1 MAMACRENATSEEVN
16 QLKEVI
22 QQLRGAVSTLSEKLK
37 EKENVKIKR
46 PDRRIVVSRPCAV
59 SVKMKINRFDT
70 PNPNV
75 SRKIPNFRSIVL
87 KKRIYIVN

>member
-1 MAMACRENATSEEVN
+1 MAMTCRENATSEEVN

-37 EKENVKIKR
+37 ENENVKR

-59 SVKMKINRFDT
+59 SVKMKMNRFDT
-70 PNPNV
+70 PNSNV
-75 SRKIPNFRSIVL
+75 SRKIPKFRSIVL

>member
-37 EKENVKIKR
+37 ENENVKR
-46 PDRRIVVSRPCAV
+46 PNRRTVVSRPCAV
-59 SVKMKINRFDT
+59 SVKMKMNRFDT